1 MVVKLLYLK
10 KCVIKMKSKLTL
22 YIAMISIAAVWGSS
36 FVVMKDSLERQNVFS
51 FLSSRFILAALL
63 MFLYKPGVFRGLT
76 NKFIYRGI
84 IAGILLGGGYIFQ
97 TYGLTKT
104 TVSNTG
110 FITGLYLVFTPL
122 ISLIIL
128 KRHVLKIQWL
138 AVVIAT
144 IGLFF
149 ISYNGVT
156 IGLGEI
162 LVLISAFIYG
172 AHFVALGEWSD
183 GKNTY
188 ALTFIQVVTVAALT
202 SIFAFKDG
210 FQIAPDSTV
219 WLAILYTAFFATF
232 LGFLI
237 QTKAQSVMSATVAS
251 VLLATETP
259 FAVFFGL
266 YFHSDPLTLR
276 IITGGSLV
284 MLAMALVIWSDNRK
298 SSMRRLSNE

>member
-76 NKFIYRGI
+76 KKFISRGI
-84 IAGILLGGGYIFQ
+84 IAGILLGSGYIFQ

-138 AVVIAT
+138 AVIVAT

-284 MLAMALVIWSDNRK
+284 MVAMALVIWSDNRK

>member
-1 MVVKLLYLK
+1 MAVRLLYLK
-10 KCVIKMKSKLTL
+10 KCVIKMKSKLPL

-63 MFLYKPGVFRGLT
+63 MFLYKPGVFRRLT
-76 NKFIYRGI
+76 KKFVIRGI
-84 IAGILLGGGYIFQ
+84 IAGILLGSGYIFQ

-122 ISLIIL
+122 ISLLIL

-138 AVVIAT
+138 AVIIAT
-144 IGLFF
+144 IGMFF

-156 IGLGEI
+156 IGFGEI

-188 ALTFIQVVTVAALT
+188 ALTLIQVVTVAVLT
-202 SIFAFKDG
+202 SIFAFRDG

-232 LGFLI
+232 LGFLV

-266 YFHSDPLTLR
+266 YFHDDPLTLR
-276 IITGGSLV
+276 IITGGLLV
-284 MLAMALVIWSDNRK
+284 MAAMALVIWSDNK
-298 SSMRRLSNE
+298 KTSMRALSHE

>member
-1 MVVKLLYLK
+1 MAVRLLYLK
-10 KCVIKMKSKLTL
+10 KCVIKMKSKLPL

-63 MFLYKPGVFRGLT
+63 MFLYKPGVFRRLT
-76 NKFIYRGI
+76 KKFVTRGI
-84 IAGILLGGGYIFQ
+84 IAGILLGSGYIFQ

-110 FITGLYLVFTPL
+110 FITGLYIVFTPL
-122 ISLIIL
+122 ISLLIL
-128 KRHVLKIQWL
+128 KRHVLKIQWI
-138 AVVIAT
+138 AVIIAT

-156 IGLGEI
+156 IGFGEI

-188 ALTFIQVVTVAALT
+188 ALTFIQVVTVAVLT

-266 YFHSDPLTLR
+266 YFHDDPLTLR
-276 IITGGSLV
+276 IITGGLLV
-284 MLAMALVIWSDNRK
+284 MAAMALVIWSDNK
-298 SSMRRLSNE
+298 KTSMRRLSNE

>member
-1 MVVKLLYLK
+1 MVVKLPYLK

-76 NKFIYRGI
+76 KKFIYRGI
-84 IAGILLGGGYIFQ
+84 IAGILLGSGYIFQ

-188 ALTFIQVVTVAALT
+188 ALTFIQVATVAALT

-210 FQIAPDSTV
+210 FQMAPDSTV

-232 LGFLI
+232 IGFLI

-284 MLAMALVIWSDNRK
+284 MAAMALVIWSDNRK

>member
-63 MFLYKPGVFRGLT
+63 MVMYKPGVFRGLT
-76 NKFIYRGI
+76 RKFIYRGI

-156 IGLGEI
+156 IGLGET

-188 ALTFIQVVTVAALT
+188 ALTFIQVATVAALT

-210 FQIAPDSTV
+210 FQVAPDSTV

-284 MLAMALVIWSDNRK
+284 MAAMALVIWSDNRK
-298 SSMRRLSNE
+298 SGMRRLSNE

>member
-1 MVVKLLYLK
+1 MVVRLLYLK
-10 KCVIKMKSKLTL
+10 KYVIKMKSKLTL
-22 YIAMISIAAVWGSS
+22 YLAMISIAAVWGSS

-76 NKFIYRGI
+76 RKFIYRGI

-128 KRHVLKIQWL
+128 KRHVLNIQWL

-188 ALTFIQVVTVAALT
+188 ALTFIQVATVATLT

-210 FQIAPDSTV
+210 FQVAPDSTV

-232 LGFLI
+232 IGFLI

-284 MLAMALVIWSDNRK
+284 MAAMALVIWSDNRK

>member
-76 NKFIYRGI
+76 NKFISRGI
-84 IAGILLGGGYIFQ
+84 IAGILLGSGYIFQ

-138 AVVIAT
+138 AVIVAT

-210 FQIAPDSTV
+210 FQVAPDSTV

-232 LGFLI
+232 IGFLI

>member
-1 MVVKLLYLK
+1 MVVKLPYLK

-36 FVVMKDSLERQNVFS
+36 FVVMKDSLERQNLFS

-63 MFLYKPGVFRGLT
+63 MFLYKPGVLRGLT
-76 NKFIYRGI
+76 KKFIYRVI

-188 ALTFIQVVTVAALT
+188 ALTFIQVATVAALT
-202 SIFAFKDG
+202 SIFAIKDG
-210 FQIAPDSTV
+210 FQVAPDSTV

-232 LGFLI
+232 IGFLI
-237 QTKAQSVMSATVAS
+237 QTKAQSMMSATVAS

-284 MLAMALVIWSDNRK
+284 MAAMALVIWSDNRK

>member
-1 MVVKLLYLK
+1 VRLPYLK
-10 KCVIKMKSKLTL
+10 KCVIKMKSKLAL
-22 YIAMISIAAVWGSS
+22 YIGMISIAAVWGSS

-63 MFLYKPGVFRGLT
+63 MFLYKPRVFHGLT
-76 NKFIYRGI
+76 RKFVTRGI
-84 IAGILLGGGYIFQ
+84 IAGILLGSGYIFQ

-110 FITGLYLVFTPL
+110 FITGLYIVFTPL

-138 AVVIAT
+138 AVIIAT

-149 ISYNGVT
+149 ISYNGIT
-156 IGLGEI
+156 IGFGEI

-188 ALTFIQVVTVAALT
+188 ALTFIQVVTVAVLT

-276 IITGGSLV
+276 IIAGGTLV
-284 MLAMALVIWSDNRK
+284 MAAMALVIWSDNRK